1 MLSSLLNSIN
11 ILAFFGGSCDVLGAE
26 FTKILQEVFNW
37 IQIGV
42 PVLVIVLCSVDCATA
57 VISQDEKAISGT
69 TSKII
74 KRVVIGVAVFFV
86 PMILNILL
94 TLAGIATGTCKIGG

>member
-1 MLSSLLNSIN
+1 MMSMLLDSIN
-11 ILAFFGGSCDVLGAE
+11 ILAASTKCSILGE
-26 FTKILQEVFNW
+26 RFTEILNEVFNW
-37 IQIGV
+37 IQLIV

-74 KRVVIGVAVFFV
+74 KRIVVGVAIFFV
-86 PMILNILL
+86 PMLLNILL
-94 TLAGIATGTCKIGG
+94 KLAGIATGTCGIGG